1 MPAHIFE
8 LHFVYYKLK
17 EELGKPP
24 TTEACARVL
33 GIDVCTVLQ
42 RRDRAIAIGVI
53 VDPGFQHGNGK
64 PWAVFTDRGADAFM
78 AIMDGLEEAPAKPGT
93 LLCTNRDI
101 FPDTLRYVYLP
112 MPEYCAYVKELS
124 GHVRQPAS

>member
-8 LHFVYYKLK
+8 LLFVYYKLK
-17 EELGKPP
+17 AELGKPP

-42 RRDRAIAIGVI
+42 RRDRAVAIGVI
-53 VDPGFQHGNGK
+53 VDPGFQPSRGK
-64 PWAVFTDRGADAFM
+64 SWAVFTDRGATTFM

-93 LLCTNRDI
+93 LICQNRDI
-101 FPDTLRYVYLP
+101 FPDTVRYVYLP
-112 MPEYCAYVKELS
+112 MHEYYAYVKDLS
-124 GHVRQPAS
+124 GDVRQPAS